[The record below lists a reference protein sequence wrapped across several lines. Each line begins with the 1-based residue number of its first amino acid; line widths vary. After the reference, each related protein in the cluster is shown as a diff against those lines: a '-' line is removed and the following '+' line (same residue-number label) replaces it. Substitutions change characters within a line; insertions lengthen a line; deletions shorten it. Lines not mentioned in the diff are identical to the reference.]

1 MEGDKVRLAEQGVKI
16 HIFAVV
22 GLHKGGIGV
31 GIVGKDLHLKA
42 GGALNDALADPAGA
56 DDAQSLV
63 PHLDASDGLVVPT
76 GADGGVHRTN
86 ISGSGEH
93 QGHGQIGHRVTV
105 GPGSDRD
112 LDPHGMSGLQVYLI
126 ISNTVAGDDLQI
138 FGRLQHGAGVGLQTS
153 DDSIGLGQLFQ
164 QLCLKIVH
172 GKADHSTALLLQ
184 QANGGIVVLGKGT
197 WGGQYGK

>member
-1 MEGDKVRLAEQGVKI
+1 MTPLPIRPV
-16 HIFAVV
+16 
-22 GLHKGGIGV
+22 
-31 GIVGKDLHLKA
+31 
-42 GGALNDALADPAGA
+42 P

-76 GADGGVHRTN
+76 GADSGVHRTN

-138 FGRLQHGAGVGLQTS
+138 FGPSPAWSGCRAPDQR
-153 DDSIGLGQLFQ
+153 
-164 QLCLKIVH
+164 
-172 GKADHSTALLLQ
+172 
-184 QANGGIVVLGKGT
+184 
-197 WGGQYGK
+197 